1 MEGINYG
8 SKCFSPK
15 CMDPNM
21 NYLDLKIP
29 TLFGIK
35 DLGCLDSWIP
45 ACNSYLKSSHP
56 HDMKFMRSWACL
68 SCLLVNFSHRGVWTT
83 LSLTS
88 GISKS

>member
-45 ACNSYLKSSHP
+45 ACNSNLKSSHP
-56 HDMKFMRSWACL
+56 HDMKFMRSQLPGLAYL
-68 SCLLVNFSHRGVWTT
+68 AF
-83 LSLTS
+83 
-88 GISKS
+88 